1 MLVVLA
7 LVFGAIAGTAVHF
20 ALPQRSLRGVA
31 IGPLLGAALGTA
43 TWTALTWAGLGPDAA
58 WIWLASI
65 LAPVLLT
72 AAVLVLLTRTRA
84 ARDAR
89 TRHELGIA

>member
-31 IGPLLGAALGTA
+31 VGPILGAVLGTA
-43 TWTALTWAGLGPDAA
+43 TWTALTWAGIGPDSG

-65 LAPVLLT
+65 LIPVVGCVATLMLLS
-72 AAVLVLLTRTRA
+72 RTRA

-89 TRHELGIA
+89 TRRELGIA